1 MAGFDPS
8 FPDFESTYTARQPQ
22 VVWTTYIADLE
33 TPVSAM
39 LKLADRQPGS
49 FLFESVEGGETRGR
63 YSIIGLKPDII
74 WRAHRHEAEINRSAR
89 YEPEAFVPA
98 GETLASLRALIAECR
113 LDLPEHL
120 PPMAAGL
127 FGYMGYDT
135 VRMIEDIPDNNTD
148 VLGVPDAIM
157 LRPTIM
163 VIFDSVKDL
172 VTIVTPVWPEDGI
185 SARAAYARA
194 GERVADVVGDFE
206 RALPQAPVTQDP
218 VTPEVEPTSN
228 IEKPRY
234 LEMVNKAKEYIV
246 AGDIFQVVP
255 SQRFRM
261 PFTLPPFALYRALR
275 RTNPSPYLY
284 FLNFGDFSVV
294 GSSPEILVRMKDG
307 KITIRPIAGTRPRG
321 ETREEDQA
329 LEKDLLSDPKELAE
343 HLMLLDLGRND
354 VGRVSKIGSVKVTE
368 EFVIERYSH
377 VMHIVSNVEGD
388 VRDDVDAVDAL
399 LAGLPA
405 GTVSGAPKVRAMEI
419 IEELETERRG
429 IYGGGIGYFSADGDM
444 DTCLVLRTAIVKDG
458 EMFVQAGGGVVAD
471 SDPEAEYQETV
482 NKAKALIRAAAE
494 ANNFAAK
501 LRRQ

>member
-8 FPDFESTYTARQPQ
+8 FQDFESTYTARQPQ